1 MEDLKKVQEF
11 FSNSLEEIDNSEYAM
26 RLRADKEKRSKPEP
40 SRGIDYDEALNLRD
54 IKSEIEDRIKQ
65 LYIDMEQEAE
75 PEGGEV
81 ADRYGSELNKLED
94 RLYKVQK
101 QLRDYDMNE
110 NKSYARVSMPRFVK
124 DKNNPNFLNVY
135 IDYDLG
141 AGGASI
147 ALGKETMTGQIRRES
162 AAEAMRLA
170 SDVARDLEAEYNLED
185 IDIQD
190 LENGKVQVFAVSDD
204 FIDMNPN
211 MLGES
216 LNENLNP
223 EVSNAVNRFIKAMAK
238 RYDYSEQDAV
248 FAIKQALRLRGMGK
262 EDAAELDEATR
273 KDLGVGSSVSKRR
286 AGAELKQKLAGKRSD
301 GMGKYDGKI
310 YGLDNDGK
318 RVELKSLNDLNKFT
332 KFEIDADINENKV
345 ADKDIEKEIKLLQ
358 KENPKG
364 YAAEIKKLKVRL
376 AAINLSK
383 KEVIKDKVK
392 VGVAEKIIAQLK
404 EEKPGLWANIR
415 AKKARGGK
423 PAHGNSDAHKTAVKA
438 GKKINKLKEE
448 EGVPH
453 YTKDG
458 KEWKG
463 KLHKMPDDSLMSGNP
478 HDKDGSGPNGKSEK
492 LFHKEDLNEI
502 EDNGPEEKSFDAE
515 LMAAANGI
523 AATLGKELKAK
534 QGDKE
539 QLDEAVVTS
548 IITAVLTG
556 NALIGF
562 ISKMAKKLSKKLGW
576 KKGEDISGKIN
587 SWAHDNE
594 KAFQA
599 PIKRVLKFFIKDEKT
614 LETTTKA
621 IYAVV
626 VGSMAASYGV
636 QALDSLE
643 KADWFQGSLAS
654 LKTIAKSDE
663 AIINAFP
670 SIKSLFA

>member
-1 MEDLKKVQEF
+1 MKDLKKIQEF
-11 FSNSLEEIDNSEYAM
+11 FSKPLNEYSDEDFDSLEDAIANAEFGMDYDQLGPGEKEWVRDEMSMNEIDMNDPILMKM
-26 RLRADKEKRSKPEP
+26 RAAKMKASQPKP
-40 SRGIDYDEALNLRD
+40 SRGIDYDEALNLRA

-110 NKSYARVSMPRFVK
+110 SIDEAKVDYDFSERELIRVLRQLKRGASTEIDMIKAFEKALGRDITKDELFSESIDEASRARVSMPRFVK
-124 DKNNPNFLNVY
+124 DKTNPNFLNVY

-141 AGGASI
+141 PGGALI

-162 AAEAMRLA
+162 ADEAMRLA
-170 SDVARDLEAEYNLED
+170 GDVARDLKAEYDLED

-204 FIDMNPN
+204 FIDMDPG
-211 MLGES
+211 MLGE
-216 LNENLNP
+216 
-223 EVSNAVNRFIKAMAK
+223 
-238 RYDYSEQDAV
+238 
-248 FAIKQALRLRGMGK
+248 
-262 EDAAELDEATR
+262 ATR
-273 KDLGVGSSVSKRR
+273 QDSGIGSSVSKRR

-310 YGLDNDGK
+310 YGLDSDGK

-332 KFEIDADINENKV
+332 KFELDADLNKSIV
-345 ADKDIEKEIKLLQ
+345 EK
-358 KENPKG
+358 
-364 YAAEIKKLKVRL
+364 V
-376 AAINLSK
+376 
-383 KEVIKDKVK
+383 
-392 VGVAEKIIAQLK
+392 IAQLK

-453 YTKDG
+453 FTKDG

-463 KLHKMPDDSLMSGNP
+463 KTHKMPDDSLMSGNP

-539 QLDEAVVTS
+539 QLDEAIVTS
-548 IITAVLTG
+548 IIAAVLTG

-562 ISKMAKKLSKKLGW
+562 ISKMSKKLAKKLNW
-576 KKGEDISGKIN
+576 KKGEDFAGKIN
-587 SWAHDNE
+587 KWAHDNE
-594 KAFQA
+594 KAFQM
-599 PIKRVLKFFIKDEKT
+599 PIKRVLKFFIKDEKK
-614 LETTTKA
+614 LEATTKA

-626 VGSMAASYGV
+626 IMGMAAGYGAEAV
-636 QALDSLE
+636 SSLSN
-643 KADWFQGSLAS
+643 ASWFQASVAS
-654 LKTIAKSDE
+654 LKTIAKGDE
-663 AIINAFP
+663 AIATAYP
-670 SIKSLFA
+670 VVKSFIA